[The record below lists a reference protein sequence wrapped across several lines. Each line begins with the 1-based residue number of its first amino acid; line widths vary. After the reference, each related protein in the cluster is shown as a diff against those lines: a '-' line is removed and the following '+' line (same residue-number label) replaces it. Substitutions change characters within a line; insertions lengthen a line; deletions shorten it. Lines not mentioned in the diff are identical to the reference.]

1 MITTSPKAVKVW
13 GRGQLTIPKALR
25 EALHLEGES
34 HLSAFVV
41 GQCLILT
48 PKRLLGPALA
58 RDIQR
63 SMKAQ
68 GLTLDDLLI
77 ELKKQRR
84 RYNRE
89 VYGI

>member
-1 MITTSPKAVKVW
+1 MITTSPKAIKVW
-13 GRGQLTIPKALR
+13 RRGQLTIPKELR

-41 GQCLILT
+41 GRCLVLT

-68 GLTLDDLLI
+68 GLTLNDLLND
-77 ELKKQRR
+77 LKKQRR

>member
-1 MITTSPKAVKVW
+1 MTPSPKAVKVW
-13 GRGQLTIPKALR
+13 GRGQLTIPKAMR

-41 GQCLILT
+41 GSCLVLT
-48 PKRLLGPALA
+48 PKRLLRASLA

-89 VYGI
+89 VYGL